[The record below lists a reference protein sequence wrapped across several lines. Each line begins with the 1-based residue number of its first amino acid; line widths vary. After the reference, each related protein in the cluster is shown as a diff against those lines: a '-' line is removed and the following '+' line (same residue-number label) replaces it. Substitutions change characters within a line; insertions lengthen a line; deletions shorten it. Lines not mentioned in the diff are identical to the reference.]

1 MVAGIFIIAFSL
13 TLLVYWFRYSCK
25 LILSNQAESHQ
36 PQTAK
41 VDSRFGF
48 PEVKERLKAGASL
61 QPLEASLDRDY
72 QILVYL
78 IEHAAGLELA
88 TLEDRL
94 LMLDY
99 RIMQSTYRLTRIM
112 APEQARRALGEMANV
127 IGVLAHHLGEQAGV
141 QSES

>member
-1 MVAGIFIIAFSL
+1 MVAGILIIAFSL

-25 LILSNQAESHQ
+25 LILRSQAESIQ
-36 PQTAK
+36 PQTAR
-41 VDSRFGF
+41 VDSRFAF
-48 PEVKERLKAGASL
+48 AEVQERLKAGGSLESL
-61 QPLEASLDRDY
+61 QASLDRDY
-72 QILVYL
+72 QVLVYL

-99 RIMQSTYRLTRIM
+99 RIMQSAYRITRIL

-127 IGVLAHHLGEQAGV
+127 IGILAHHLGEQAGV